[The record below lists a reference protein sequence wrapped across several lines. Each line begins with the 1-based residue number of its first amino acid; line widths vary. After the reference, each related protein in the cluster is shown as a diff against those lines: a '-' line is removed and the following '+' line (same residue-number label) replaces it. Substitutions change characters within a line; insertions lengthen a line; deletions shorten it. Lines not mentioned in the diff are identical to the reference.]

1 MTCDLDRRRRQQK
14 TNRAPRTTRHTPPT
28 VAAMA
33 IVSTVLLLRPS
44 EPDLPEELLDFAV
57 MAGRPEEVVDVWITV
72 LSFLLHGR
80 LRASTQVYEK
90 RTHVYVR

>member
-14 TNRAPRTTRHTPPT
+14 TNRATKMTRHAPPT
-28 VAAMA
+28 DALMA
-33 IVSTVLLLRPS
+33 IVSTVRLLHPS

-80 LRASTQVYEK
+80 LRDST
-90 RTHVYVR
+90 

>member
-1 MTCDLDRRRRQQK
+1 
-14 TNRAPRTTRHTPPT
+14 
-28 VAAMA
+28 MA

-80 LRASTQVYEK
+80 LRDST
-90 RTHVYVR
+90 